1 MKTEPEMREAAED
14 LLGLSLVDNSESEN
28 RLLAVWL
35 EELHK
40 GIQPAMAD
48 E

>member
-1 MKTEPEMREAAED
+1 MWEAAED
-14 LLGLSLVDNSESEN
+14 LPGLSLVDSSESEN
-28 RLLAVWL
+28 RSLAVWL

-40 GIQPAMAD
+40 GTQPAMAN